1 MTPNSPTATPIRV
14 VVATHPGLVREENQD
29 QFCVA
34 GIVSGGHVVAPIPV
48 VTHGGF
54 IAAVIDGMGG
64 HAGGRVAARTVA
76 ETLAEPSG
84 VWNGIVD
91 QLRGADARLYDRMDH
106 QPQLRGMGATVV
118 LLVIDEH
125 GWTLCNVG
133 DARAYLH
140 RDGYSVVVSTDDRV
154 RGSDGVISQ
163 SLGGADRPVGFQP
176 HITPLEVHAGDR
188 LLLCSDGLSDVVPL
202 AEIQEALAQPL
213 DLTDVVAQL
222 IEAALAAGAPD
233 NVTIVALEVPEPVTD

>member
-1 MTPNSPTATPIRV
+1 MSPVPDALVTTV
-14 VVATHPGLVREENQD
+14 VVATHPGRVRDENQD

-34 GIVSGGHVVAPIPV
+34 GIVSGGHVVSPVPV
-48 VTHGGF
+48 VTNGGF
-54 IAAVIDGMGG
+54 LAAVVDGMGG
-64 HAGGRVAARTVA
+64 HAGGRTAARIVA

-84 VWNGIVD
+84 TWNGIVD
-91 QLRGADARLYDRMDH
+91 QLRAADARLYDLMDQ

-118 LLVIDEH
+118 LVFVDEH

-163 SLGGADRPVGFQP
+163 SLGGADRPTGFQP
-176 HITPLEVHAGDR
+176 HVTPLEVQPADR
-188 LLLCSDGLSDVVPL
+188 LLLCSDGLSDVVSL
-202 AEIQEALAQPL
+202 TEIQSALAQPV
-213 DLTDVVAQL
+213 DLTEVVAQL
-222 IEAALAAGAPD
+222 VEAALAAGAPD
-233 NVTIVALEVPEPVTD
+233 NVTIAALEVPGIPNG